1 MQPRRNRLGF
11 LALVVGALALIAV
24 MAGRHGGP
32 SVLHQPAAADRIAAQ
47 AERQAA
53 RAEAQA
59 FRLRERA
66 EQVGGNWERR
76 AEARAERWQ
85 NDHRPFFLGPLFFVG
100 NLVRVIAALLLI
112 GFGVRLLRRSG
123 WRGPGR
129 GPDAPGGPG
138 TPVGPV
144 FHA

>member
-32 SVLHQPAAADRIAAQ
+32 SVLHQPAAAVRIAAQ

-59 FRLRERA
+59 ERWS
-66 EQVGGNWERR
+66 ER

-85 NDHRPFFLGPLFFVG
+85 NDHRPFFFGPLFFVG